1 MKMIQNQIT
10 EVFNEAN
17 QDDKDLFTYK
27 IADNAAIFIHSGP
40 VLPGTCLS
48 SLIKITKKK
57 NLAFIGIM
65 YIADSN
71 NFGIVFEVANIG
83 NR

>member
-1 MKMIQNQIT
+1 MIQSQIV
-10 EVFNEAN
+10 EIFNEAN
-17 QDDKDLFTYK
+17 QYDKDLFTYK

-65 YIADSN
+65 YIANSN
-71 NFGIVFEVANIG
+71 NFGIVFEATHE

>member
-1 MKMIQNQIT
+1 MIQSEI
-10 EVFNEAN
+10 ERIFNDVK
-17 QDDKDLFTYK
+17 QDDKELLTYK
-27 IADNAAIFIHSGP
+27 ISDDAAIFIRSGP
-40 VLPGTCLS
+40 VLPKTCLS
-48 SLIKITKKK
+48 SLIEITKKK
-57 NLAFIGIM
+57 NLSFVGIM